1 MNYFITVRN
10 KLQAQDLQFLNI
22 NYSLILGNPPA
33 DVLRKANSINP
44 MNTTRRNFI
53 KATAIAAVFAGTD
66 LFASLVSA
74 AETSHDPLAQI
85 PSEILADPSYFLTAE
100 DFKKR
105 IGANF
110 SLIRGNGATTAQLY
124 KVTQSV
130 RPTENTQNTS
140 ASAQT
145 VTKETFTLTFRAPAG
160 NFPQATY
167 KLWHPNFG
175 QFNLFLVPGAKASG
189 MILLHAVINRI

>member
-1 MNYFITVRN
+1 M
-10 KLQAQDLQFLNI
+10 QAQDLQFLNI
-22 NYSLILGNPPA
+22 NYSLIVGNPPA
-33 DVLRKANSINP
+33 DILRKANSINP

-53 KATAIAAVFAGTD
+53 KATAIAALFAGTD

-85 PSEILADPSYFLTAE
+85 PGEILADPFYFLTAE

-110 SLIRGNGATTAQLY
+110 SLIRGNSVTTVQLY

-130 RPTENTQNTS
+130 RPTGNTQNS
-140 ASAQT
+140 AASPRT
-145 VTKETFTLTFRAPAG
+145 VTKEAFTLTFRAPAG
-160 NFPQATY
+160 NFSQTTY

-175 QFNLFLVPGAKASG
+175 QFDLFLVPGAKVSG

>member
-1 MNYFITVRN
+1 M
-10 KLQAQDLQFLNI
+10 QAQDLQFLNI

-66 LFASLVSA
+66 LFTSLVSA
-74 AETSHDPLAQI
+74 AETSHDALAQI
-85 PSEILADPSYFLTAE
+85 PGEILADPFYFLTAE

-110 SLIRGNGATTAQLY
+110 SLIRGNGVTTAQLY

-130 RPTENTQNTS
+130 TPTGNTQNS
-140 ASAQT
+140 APASTRT
-145 VTKETFTLTFRAPAG
+145 VTKETFTLTFRVPAG
-160 NFPQATY
+160 DFSQTTY
-167 KLWHPNFG
+167 KLWHPNLG

>member
-74 AETSHDPLAQI
+74 AETSHDPLAQT
-85 PSEILADPSYFLTAE
+85 PGEILADPFYFLTAE

-110 SLIRGNGATTAQLY
+110 SLIRGNSATTVQLY

-130 RPTENTQNTS
+130 RPTGNTQNS
-140 ASAQT
+140 AASTRT

-160 NFPQATY
+160 DFSQATY

>member
-1 MNYFITVRN
+1 M
-10 KLQAQDLQFLNI
+10 K
-22 NYSLILGNPPA
+22 
-33 DVLRKANSINP
+33 
-44 MNTTRRNFI
+44 TTRRNFI
-53 KATAIAAVFAGTD
+53 KAAAIAALFAGTD
-66 LFASLVSA
+66 MFASLGSA
-74 AETSHDPLAQI
+74 AETNDPFAPI
-85 PSEILADPSYFLTAE
+85 PSETLADPFYFLTAE

-130 RPTENTQNTS
+130 RPTGNTQNS
-140 ASAQT
+140 AASTRT
-145 VTKETFTLTFRAPAG
+145 VTKETFTLTFRAPAE
-160 NFPQATY
+160 NFPQTIY